1 MESGVYKNLTN
12 EEYHSGAGVSKS
24 GLTLIGKSPLHYW
37 SAYLDPEREPRK
49 ETDAMKLGTAI
60 HSAILEPDL
69 FASDYV
75 VVPNDAPRKPTSVQR
90 NAKKPSDDTIAA
102 IEFWDAFNA
111 DNEGRVIIDIDDY
124 ETCTSIQ
131 RQVRRH
137 PAAIALLGT
146 GEAETSVYWIDNET
160 GVLCKCRPDW
170 MNYQAN
176 VIVDVKS
183 AEDASPI
190 AFQRSIFNYEY
201 HVQAAWYIDG
211 VTAATGHAPKAFIFG
226 VFEKSRP
233 HAAAFYYADQE
244 MIDLGRRIYRERLA
258 IYANCLQT
266 NRWPGYPD
274 TLQAISL
281 PMWALKAANDNIRG

>member
-1 MESGVYKNLTN
+1 MEIGVYKNQSN
-12 EEYHSGAGVSKS
+12 AEYHSGAGISKS
-24 GLTLIGKSPLHYW
+24 GLTLVGKSPLHYW
-37 SAYLDPEREPRK
+37 SAYIDPDREKRE
-49 ETDAMKLGTAI
+49 ETPAMKLGTAI
-60 HSAILEPDL
+60 HSAVLEPDL

-75 VVPNDAPRKPTSVQR
+75 VVPSDAPRKPTSVQL

-102 IEFWDAFNA
+102 IEWWQGFNSQNA
-111 DNEGRVIIDIDDY
+111 DRTIISGDDY
-124 ETCTSIQ
+124 QTCTAIQ

-146 GEAETSVYWIDNET
+146 GEAETSVYWQDEET

-183 AEDASPI
+183 AEDASPA
-190 AFQRSIFNYEY
+190 AFQRSISNYEY
-201 HVQAAWYIDG
+201 HVQAAWYLDG
-211 VTAATGHAPKAFIFG
+211 VKAATGHAPKAFIFA

-233 HAAAFYYADQE
+233 HASAFYYADQDMLE
-244 MIDLGRRIYRERLA
+244 IGRKIYRERLA
-258 IYANCLQT
+258 IYAQCLAS

-274 TLQAISL
+274 LLQAISL
-281 PMWALKAANDNIRG
+281 PVWALKQAANDN